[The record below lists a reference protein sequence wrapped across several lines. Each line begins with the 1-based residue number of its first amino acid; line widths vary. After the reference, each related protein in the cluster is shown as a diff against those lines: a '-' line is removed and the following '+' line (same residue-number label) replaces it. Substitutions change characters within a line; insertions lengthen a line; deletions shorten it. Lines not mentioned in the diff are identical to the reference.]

1 MKKLLLLS
9 FLFLSI
15 SISYAQKS
23 ACNKLGAWVWRIEQT
38 TCKTHEE
45 LADSLSKLGIKRV
58 YIKVIDGRA
67 YTKWPQLE
75 DKALVSA
82 YKDNGIEVWAWSY
95 NYPNNEDAQAEAILR
110 AAKTGYEGFVVDVEV
125 EFDKDSLSLYKL
137 FSAFDKKKQEAIKG
151 GFAKAGYEL
160 RVTTWGNPIQH
171 NFNIK
176 AMNPFVSAYM
186 PQTYVEQWGATYITN
201 MEKWITQGVT
211 DYKKLGAT
219 KPIYHIVANEKTIG
233 TTGALSA
240 ADLDRYILKAG
251 GETSL
256 WRVPGGDIS
265 AKNWATFNKINWKK
279 DFCKPSNDSQ
289 SADLEDVVLSP
300 NPVLD
305 IFQITMNN
313 DLPTEMRI
321 LDLNGRV
328 LLVDTFMGQTSLD
341 ISTWAAG
348 FYMCQLK
355 QEGGMKVLRIV
366 KN

>member
-1 MKKLLLLS
+1 MKKILLFLLL
-9 FLFLSI
+9 FI
-15 SISYAQKS
+15 SVSMSYAQKS

-45 LADSLSKLGIKRV
+45 LSDSLAKLGIKRV

-137 FSAFDKKKQEAIKG
+137 FSAFDKKKKEAITG

-240 ADLDRYILKAG
+240 MDLDRYILKAG

-265 AKNWATFNKINWKK
+265 PKNWATFNKINWKK
-279 DFCKPSNDSQ
+279 DFCKPSEAEEL
-289 SADLEDVVLSP
+289 ADIEGVVLSS
-300 NPVLD
+300 NPVSD
-305 IFQITMNN
+305 AFNITMNN
-313 DLPTEMRI
+313 DLTTEMRI
-321 LDLNGRV
+321 SDLNGRIIFSGN
-328 LLVDTFMGQTSLD
+328 FMQQTT
-341 ISTWAAG
+341 INCAEWAAG
-348 FYMCQLK
+348 LYICQLK
-355 QEGGMKVLRIV
+355 QEEGAKTLRIV

>member
-1 MKKLLLLS
+1 M
-9 FLFLSI
+9 
-15 SISYAQKS
+15 SYAQNS

-45 LADSLSKLGIKRV
+45 LSDSLAKLGIKRV

-75 DKALVSA
+75 DKALVNA

-137 FSAFDKKKQEAIKG
+137 FSAFDKKKKEAITG
-151 GFAKAGYEL
+151 GFAKAAYEL

-186 PQTYVEQWGATYITN
+186 PQTYVEQWGATYIAN

-240 ADLDRYILKAG
+240 TDLDRYILKAG
-251 GETSL
+251 GETSV

-265 AKNWATFNKINWKK
+265 PKNWATFNKINWKK
-279 DFCKPSNDSQ
+279 DFCKPSETSQ
-289 SADLEDVVLSP
+289 LTDIERVELFP

-305 IFQITMNN
+305 AFKITMNN
-313 DLPTEMRI
+313 DFQTKIRI
-321 LDLNGRV
+321 LDLNGR
-328 LLVDTFMGQTSLD
+328 LLFEHAFIGHTSVD
-341 ISTWAAG
+341 ISTWTNG
-348 FYMCQLK
+348 LYICELK
-355 QEGGMKVLRIV
+355 QVNATKVLKIV
-366 KN
+366 KE